1 MNKNYSYPLDFSWS
15 TEEISS
21 VLSFLNQVELA
32 YEKGAD
38 AGQVLTAYRAF
49 KEVVPSKAQEKQI
62 DRDFED
68 VSGYSS
74 YRVVKAAQERQKG
87 VVRLGR

>member
-38 AGQVLTAYRAF
+38 AGQVLTAYCAF

>member
-74 YRVVKAAQERQKG
+74 YRVVKAAKERQKG

>member
-87 VVRLGR
+87 VVKLGR

>member
-15 TEEISS
+15 TEEIPS

-32 YEKGAD
+32 YEKGTD

-74 YRVVKAAQERQKG
+74 YRVVKAAKERQKG

>member
-87 VVRLGR
+87 VVKLGH